1 MAPLVDVHTHMYPP
15 AYIDTLSERT
25 TTPYIH
31 RPTDPSAA
39 PRLIILPSDDD
50 PSLPPAQ
57 RGRPLDAAYSSLG
70 AKIAFMDR
78 HRISASVLS
87 LANPWLDFLP
97 GGTGAAAARRTN
109 DDFDALCRQHPR
121 RLFFFA
127 VLPLGASVDEV
138 VAEARRVRATLGTA
152 RGVILGTSGRGSGLD
167 DAALDP
173 LWGALAELALPA
185 FVHPHYGLPGEVY
198 GPRAAAS
205 GHVLPLALGF
215 PLETTV
221 AFARLFLARVFD
233 RHPRLQLL
241 LAHAGGTLPFLAG
254 RLESCVLHE
263 REFLGARGRE
273 RKPEASIWEVL
284 KRNVWLDGVVYS
296 AVGLKAAVDA
306 VGKER
311 VLWGSD
317 HPFFP
322 PIGEEA
328 ENDSKDA
335 QWTSVSMNVEAAQ
348 KAFPDDADG
357 AAGVLGANAVR
368 SFNLGEVHDSG
379 R

>member
-15 AYIDTLSERT
+15 AYIDLLSNRT
-25 TTPYIH
+25 ITPYIH
-31 RPTDPSAA
+31 RPVDPSTP

-50 PSLPPAQ
+50 PSVPPTQ
-57 RGRPLDAAYSSLG
+57 RGRPLDAAYSSLD
-70 AKIAFMDR
+70 AKITFMDR

-87 LANPWLDFLP
+87 LANPWLDFLA
-97 GGTGAAAARRTN
+97 GAAGAVAARRIN
-109 DDFDALCRQHPR
+109 DDFDALCQRHPR

-127 VLPLGASVDEV
+127 VLPLGAAVEEV
-138 VAEARRVRATLGTA
+138 VEEAHRVQSELTAA
-152 RGVILGTSGRGSGLD
+152 RGVILGTSGRGPGLD
-167 DAALDP
+167 DPALDP
-173 LWGALAELALPA
+173 LWAALAELDLPA
-185 FVHPHYGLPGEVY
+185 FVHPHYGLPGEVF

-215 PLETTV
+215 PLETTI

-241 LAHAGGTLPFLAG
+241 LAHAGGALPFLAG
-254 RLESCVLHE
+254 RIESCVLHE
-263 REFLGARGRE
+263 REFLGVRGRE
-273 RKPEASIWEVL
+273 RRPEASIWEVL
-284 KRNVWLDGVVYS
+284 RRNVWLDGVVYS

-322 PIGEEA
+322 PIGE
-328 ENDSKDA
+328 DSGDA
-335 QWTSVSMNVEAAQ
+335 SEDVQWKSVSMNVEAVQETFA
-348 KAFPDDADG
+348 DDADG
-357 AAGVLGANAVR
+357 AAGVLGENAIR
-368 SFNLGEVHDSG
+368 SFKLGPVGKSG
-379 R
+379 K